1 MSTIDWPA
9 DIYPA
14 SWDWGVR
21 KAGVQFTGPFNGSR
35 QAIDFVAD
43 RWVLSIGLP
52 PKRRGP
58 ASGAVRALLNHL
70 AGGVNRVRV
79 WDIGAGLK
87 RAPGEPC
94 GTLRGTPTLFSAAA
108 RGDAQL
114 LISTTVGATLLA
126 GDMLGCGDQLHQVR
140 SDCTASG
147 LGVLTVPLVLRVRGT
162 IAGSTAVV
170 WYRPMAEFVMPSLS
184 ARHAIGNTHLLSSQI
199 DLEEV
204 Y

>member
-9 DIYPA
+9 DILPA

-35 QAIDFVAD
+35 QAVDFVAD
-43 RWVLSIGLP
+43 RWVLGISLP

-58 ASGAVRALLNHL
+58 AAGAVRALLNHL

-79 WDIGAGLK
+79 WDTGAGHK

-94 GTLRGTPTLFSAAA
+94 GTLRGTPTLFSAAV

-114 LISTTVGATLLA
+114 LIGTTVGATLLA
-126 GDMLGCGDQLHQVR
+126 GDMLGCGGQLHQVR
-140 SDCTASG
+140 SDCTAN
-147 LGVLTVPLVLRVRGT
+147 GVGVITVPVVLRVRGA
-162 IAGSTAVV
+162 IAGNAPVV
-170 WYRPMAEFVMPSLS
+170 WYRPTAEFVMPAFT
-184 ARHAIGNTHLLSSQI
+184 ARHAFGPSHMLPSQI

>member
-1 MSTIDWPA
+1 MSTIDWPEA
-9 DIYPA
+9 ILPA

-21 KAGVQFTGPFNGSR
+21 KAGTQFRGPFNGTS
-35 QAIDFVAD
+35 QAVDFVAD
-43 RWVLSIGLP
+43 RWLLTIGLP

-58 ASGAVRALLNHL
+58 AAGAVRALLNHL

-79 WDIGAGLK
+79 WDVGSGLK

-94 GTLRGTPTLFSAAA
+94 GTMRGTPVLFSGAA

-114 LISTTVGATLLA
+114 VIGTDPFVTLLA
-126 GDMLGCGDQLHQVR
+126 GDMLGCGGQLFQVR
-140 SDCTASG
+140 SDCAANN
-147 LGVLTVPLVLRVRGT
+147 LGVITVPLVLRVRGT
-162 IAGSTAVV
+162 IAGATAVV
-170 WYRPMAEFVMPSLS
+170 WYRPTAEFCMPSFT
-184 ARHAIGNTHLLSSQI
+184 ARHATGPTHLLPSQF